1 MKQCLLQVGAV
12 LGSLT
17 LLASGLSGCQS
28 KPIASSSS
36 GSGTSGSGVIASDSV
51 VNVYS
56 ARHYDSDAALFKK
69 FSTQSGIKIN
79 VVEGQDDDLIE
90 RIKNE
95 GVNSPA
101 DVFITVDAGRLWR
114 AEQKQLFQT
123 VSSKVLEQR
132 IPANLRHPKGY
143 WFGLTKR
150 ARVIAYSKNKVQP
163 SQLSTYEALADPQW
177 KGKVCVRGSNNV
189 YNQSLLGSMIESKG
203 AAATETWAKGLVQ
216 NFARP
221 PQGGDIDQIKAIA
234 VGQCEVALVNHYYYL
249 RMQQG
254 QNPKNRELA
263 AKVSL
268 FFPNQGDRGTHIN
281 ISGAGVVANAPHRA
295 TAIKFLEFL
304 TTAEAQE
311 DFAQG
316 NDEYPVVADA
326 PLPKPLKAFGTFK
339 TDVINVSAY
348 GRNSPEAVK
357 IADRVGWK

>member
-1 MKQCLLQVGAV
+1 MKNCLFRVGVA
-12 LGSLT
+12 LGSAA

-28 KPIASSSS
+28 KPMSPKTS
-36 GSGTSGSGVIASDSV
+36 GSGTIAPERT

-69 FSTQSGIKIN
+69 FSAQSGIKIN
-79 VVEGQDDDLIE
+79 VVEGQDDELIE
-90 RIKNE
+90 RIKTE

-114 AEQKQLFQT
+114 AEQKQLFQA
-123 VSSKVLEQR
+123 VDSKVLEQR

-150 ARVIAYSKNKVQP
+150 ARAIAYSKDKVQP
-163 SQLSTYEALADPQW
+163 SQLSTYEALAAPQW
-177 KGKVCVRGSNNV
+177 KGKVCVRSSNNV

-203 AAATETWAKGLVQ
+203 AAATEVWAKGLVQ

-234 VGQCEVALVNHYYYL
+234 VGECEVGLVNHYYYL
-249 RMQQG
+249 RMQEG
-254 QNPKNRELA
+254 KNPKNRELA
-263 AKVSL
+263 AKVNL

-295 TAIKFLEFL
+295 AAIEFLEFL
-304 TTAEAQE
+304 TTSEAQK

-326 PLPKPLKAFGTFK
+326 PLPPPLKGFGKFK
-339 TDVINVSAY
+339 TDVVNVSAY

-357 IADRVGWK
+357 IADRAGWK